1 MLGTKV
7 TLQSVSFS
15 FLAYICALRFF
26 DSIFRVL
33 ESLRSLNSLSRPH
46 LPCKPRRVLRVRRP
60 FPFGFS
66 ISLGPVPKPLAFLL
80 SVHVNT
86 AFRHIFLLKTLYY
99 LCLPPHVKSSLRPWG
114 GLAPAPQPRPLGP
127 WRPRRPPRSRRG
139 RVLSRCR
146 DSGESAPFLRP
157 PRSQPLSPRV
167 SSGPSFCSSRPLSW
181 SALTQGRGG
190 DVGHPCDAQCS
201 SVQSSKRSFSVRG
214 RLIQSPSS

>member
-1 MLGTKV
+1 MRPILFSTTPFSALGWSRLRPGLPAHRPVASAPPRPRPGSTASSPRARAVLCRPGNGMLGTKV

-99 LCLPPHVKSSLRPWG
+99 LCLPPHVK
-114 GLAPAPQPRPLGP
+114 
-127 WRPRRPPRSRRG
+127 
-139 RVLSRCR
+139 
-146 DSGESAPFLRP
+146 
-157 PRSQPLSPRV
+157 
-167 SSGPSFCSSRPLSW
+167 
-181 SALTQGRGG
+181 
-190 DVGHPCDAQCS
+190 
-201 SVQSSKRSFSVRG
+201 
-214 RLIQSPSS
+214 